1 MTAAPVGLYNA
12 AFGAACRTCT
22 LEHSVMS
29 ILESAIFGWFP
40 TLVFERF
47 HGADSIGV
55 ALRGDLCGFHMV
67 SKGVNCPRNLRSRPH
82 RLAGKFT
89 RSLR

>member
-1 MTAAPVGLYNA
+1 MRAAPVGLNNA
-12 AFGAACRTCT
+12 AFGAARGRRA
-22 LEHSVMS
+22 LEHSVAGVR
-29 ILESAIFGWFP
+29 ESAIFRRLKA
-40 TLVFERF
+40 LVFERF